1 MSEMDFHKKIHVIVH
16 GNQQLFEKAK
26 SILIEKKFPKDK
38 IQLASL
44 DKAGEIGDYV
54 AMAWPPMAA
63 KEFIISQISGT
74 NGNNNGMG
82 AWAKIEQKELLRVSI

>member
-1 MSEMDFHKKIHVIVH
+1 MSELDFQKKIHVIVH

-26 SILIEKKFPKDK
+26 SILIAKNFPENN

-44 DKAGEIGDYV
+44 DKAGDIGEYV
-54 AMAWPPMAA
+54 VMAWPPMAA
-63 KEFIISQISGT
+63 KEFIISQISGN

-82 AWAKIEQKELLRVSI
+82 AWAKIEQKELFRVDI